1 MLELTDQT
9 FSEFIKSSDKLVLV
23 DFWAPWCGPC
33 LKLSPILDEL
43 STELGEKVDF
53 VKINTDDNMETAKEF
68 EIMSIPSLLLFH
80 KGIFQGKMPSSGS
93 VSALR
98 ERITEAVELFK

>member
-9 FSEFIKSSDKLVLV
+9 FSEFINSSDKLVLV

-43 STELGEKVDF
+43 SGEFSEKVDF
-53 VKINTDDNMETAKEF
+53 VKINTDDNMATAKDF
-68 EIMSIPSLLLFH
+68 DIMSIPSLLLFH
-80 KGIFQGKMPSSGS
+80 KGVFQGKMSSSGS